1 MPKNIR
7 VYELARE
14 MGMTNAE
21 VLDLCVSLGIGVK
34 SHSSG
39 MVEAQADRARRKADR
54 EGLRR
59 EVQPEEAV
67 EEKPAKATGAKAKA
81 TGAKAKATGAKAKAT
96 GAKPPEAQPAGTEPA
111 QDEPTGGGAA
121 AATEAPVVAEP
132 SQPVEPVES
141 VESVESVEPAVAEPV
156 PGPAAAA
163 EAVPAVAEHEP
174 AVAEEVTPAVVE
186 PETEPAPESV
196 APKRVFTSTGSSV
209 PPRKVAEPEPAVAQP
224 SIEPTPRDDGPTV
237 PDLAARVVDPGAAL
251 VPPPGSTPPLS
262 ASGKPIPPPPVS
274 SSGKPIPPP
283 PGQGGRRE
291 PAPTGPAPGRRT
303 GPPPVGRRPPM
314 GGGPRESVPGAGGG
328 PGGGP
333 GGRPGG
339 GPGGRRPPRRR
350 GRRRRSREELQPMD
364 VPAYTPDD
372 AAVPDGEVVLER
384 SCTAQDLG
392 PRLNRTAA
400 DVVRFLMQQG
410 EMITATQSLSDDMIE
425 LFAAE
430 LGVEIRMVDPGEE
443 QEVELLKLLD
453 VVDDMEDDE
462 APIRPP
468 IVTVMGHV
476 DHGKTKLLDRIR
488 STNVVDEEAGGITQ
502 HIGAYQAEHDG
513 RSLTFIDTPGHEAF
527 TAMRAR
533 GADSTDIVVLVVAA
547 DDGVMPQTIEALNHA
562 RAAEVPIIVALNKI
576 DRENADPQ
584 KVLSQLAEHD
594 LVPEAWGGDTIVV
607 EVSALQN
614 LGVDDLLDNL
624 NVVAE
629 IEDLRADP
637 DGRSQGVVLESFLD
651 VGRGPVATV
660 LVQRGTLKVGDP
672 LVAGAAWGRVRAL
685 VNADGEQVKSAGP
698 SMPVQVL
705 GLSDVADAGE
715 GFVVAPSEKIAGRV
729 ADKRGHWR
737 RQANIGRDAH
747 ALSGGARLEDIFTQ
761 IQKGETATLNLI
773 VKADVNG
780 SLEAVTESLR
790 KLEREDVKL
799 AFVHRAVGRITENDI
814 QLAATSN
821 ATIIGFNVRPER
833 KARELAVIENVEI
846 RSYEII
852 YKLIEDIEAAMLG
865 LLAPEFEEVV
875 TGDAEVR
882 EIFSVPR
889 IGRIAGCHV
898 TNGTITRGSKVRFLR
913 DGTIIWKGEISSL
926 RRFKEDV
933 REVQSGFECGIGLS
947 DYQDLKEGDV
957 IETFEDREIP
967 RT

>member
-1 MPKNIR
+1 
-7 VYELARE
+7 
-14 MGMTNAE
+14 
-21 VLDLCVSLGIGVK
+21 
-34 SHSSG
+34 
-39 MVEAQADRARRKADR
+39 
-54 EGLRR
+54 
-59 EVQPEEAV
+59 
-67 EEKPAKATGAKAKA
+67 
-81 TGAKAKATGAKAKAT
+81 
-96 GAKPPEAQPAGTEPA
+96 
-111 QDEPTGGGAA
+111 
-121 AATEAPVVAEP
+121 
-132 SQPVEPVES
+132 
-141 VESVESVEPAVAEPV
+141 
-156 PGPAAAA
+156 
-163 EAVPAVAEHEP
+163 
-174 AVAEEVTPAVVE
+174 
-186 PETEPAPESV
+186 
-196 APKRVFTSTGSSV
+196 
-209 PPRKVAEPEPAVAQP
+209 
-224 SIEPTPRDDGPTV
+224 
-237 PDLAARVVDPGAAL
+237 
-251 VPPPGSTPPLS
+251 
-262 ASGKPIPPPPVS
+262 
-274 SSGKPIPPP
+274 
-283 PGQGGRRE
+283 
-291 PAPTGPAPGRRT
+291 
-303 GPPPVGRRPPM
+303 
-314 GGGPRESVPGAGGG
+314 
-328 PGGGP
+328 
-333 GGRPGG
+333 
-339 GPGGRRPPRRR
+339 
-350 GRRRRSREELQPMD
+350 MD

-372 AAVPDGEVVLER
+372 ASVPEGEVVVER
-384 SCTAQDLG
+384 ASTAQDLG
-392 PRLNRTAA
+392 PKLNRTAA

-410 EMITATQSLSDDMIE
+410 EMVTATQSLSDDMIE

-430 LGVEIRMVDPGEE
+430 LGVEIRMADPGEE
-443 QEVELLKLLD
+443 QEVEILKLLD
-453 VVDDMEDDE
+453 VVDDLDDDD
-462 APIRPP
+462 APLRPP

-476 DHGKTKLLDRIR
+476 DHGKTKLLDQIR
-488 STNVVDEEAGGITQ
+488 STNVVDDEAGGITQ
-502 HIGAYQAEHDG
+502 HIGAYQAEHGG

-547 DDGVMPQTIEALNHA
+547 DDGVMPQTVEALDHA
-562 RAAEVPIIVALNKI
+562 RAAGVPIIVALNKI

-584 KVLSQLAEHD
+584 KVLGQLAEHD
-594 LVPEAWGGDTIVV
+594 LVPESWGGDTVVV

-637 DGRSQGVVLESFLD
+637 NGRSQGVVLESFLD

-685 VNADGEQVKSAGP
+685 VDANGEQVKSAGP

-715 GFVVAPSEKIAGRV
+715 GFVVAPNEKIAGRV

-833 KARELAVIENVEI
+833 KAREMADVENVEI

-865 LLAPEFEEVV
+865 MLAPEFEEVV

-889 IGRIAGCHV
+889 IGKIAGCYV

-913 DGTIIWKGEISSL
+913 EGAIIWKGEVRSL

-957 IETFEDREIP
+957 IETFEEREIP

>member
-1 MPKNIR
+1 
-7 VYELARE
+7 
-14 MGMTNAE
+14 
-21 VLDLCVSLGIGVK
+21 
-34 SHSSG
+34 
-39 MVEAQADRARRKADR
+39 
-54 EGLRR
+54 
-59 EVQPEEAV
+59 
-67 EEKPAKATGAKAKA
+67 
-81 TGAKAKATGAKAKAT
+81 
-96 GAKPPEAQPAGTEPA
+96 
-111 QDEPTGGGAA
+111 
-121 AATEAPVVAEP
+121 
-132 SQPVEPVES
+132 
-141 VESVESVEPAVAEPV
+141 
-156 PGPAAAA
+156 
-163 EAVPAVAEHEP
+163 
-174 AVAEEVTPAVVE
+174 
-186 PETEPAPESV
+186 
-196 APKRVFTSTGSSV
+196 
-209 PPRKVAEPEPAVAQP
+209 
-224 SIEPTPRDDGPTV
+224 
-237 PDLAARVVDPGAAL
+237 
-251 VPPPGSTPPLS
+251 
-262 ASGKPIPPPPVS
+262 
-274 SSGKPIPPP
+274 
-283 PGQGGRRE
+283 
-291 PAPTGPAPGRRT
+291 
-303 GPPPVGRRPPM
+303 
-314 GGGPRESVPGAGGG
+314 
-328 PGGGP
+328 
-333 GGRPGG
+333 
-339 GPGGRRPPRRR
+339 
-350 GRRRRSREELQPMD
+350 MD
-364 VPAYTPDD
+364 VHAYTPDD
-372 AAVPDGEVVLER
+372 ASVPEGEVVVDR
-384 SCTAQDLG
+384 ASTAQDLG
-392 PRLNRTAA
+392 PKLNRTAA

-410 EMITATQSLSDDMIE
+410 EMVTATQSLSDDMIE

-430 LGVEIRMVDPGEE
+430 LGAEIRMADPGEE
-443 QEVELLKLLD
+443 QEVEILKLLD
-453 VVDDMEDDE
+453 VVDDFDDDD
-462 APIRPP
+462 APLRPP

-476 DHGKTKLLDRIR
+476 DHGKTKLLDQIR
-488 STNVVDEEAGGITQ
+488 STNVVDDEAGGITQ
-502 HIGAYQAEHDG
+502 HIGAYQAEHGG

-547 DDGVMPQTIEALNHA
+547 DDGVMPQTVEALDHA
-562 RAAEVPIIVALNKI
+562 RAADVPIIVALNKI

-584 KVLSQLAEHD
+584 KVLGQLAEHD
-594 LVPEAWGGDTIVV
+594 LVPESWGGDTVVV

-637 DGRSQGVVLESFLD
+637 NGRSQGVVLESFLD

-685 VNADGEQVKSAGP
+685 VDANGEQVRSAGP

-715 GFVVAPSEKIAGRV
+715 GFVVAPNEKIAGRV

-737 RQANIGRDAH
+737 RQVNIGRDAH

-833 KARELAVIENVEI
+833 KAREMADVENVEI

-865 LLAPEFEEVV
+865 MLAPEFEEVV

-889 IGRIAGCHV
+889 IGKIAGCYV

-913 DGTIIWKGEISSL
+913 EGAIIWKGEVRSL

-957 IETFEDREIP
+957 IETFEEREIP